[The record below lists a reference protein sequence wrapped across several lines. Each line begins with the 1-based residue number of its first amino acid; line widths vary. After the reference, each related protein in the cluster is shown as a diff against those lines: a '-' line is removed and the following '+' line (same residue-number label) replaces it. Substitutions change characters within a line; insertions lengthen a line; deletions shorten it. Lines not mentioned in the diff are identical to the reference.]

1 LFLGFRVQKNWL
13 GPAALVWC
21 ARVLVRRLSHGA
33 LSDLVW
39 RTAMSAPELSNVR
52 LTTILAASLLAGYAG
67 DEAYN
72 VWWGRGELPGSA
84 PAAVQAG
91 EPVSADATKLA
102 LAERLQIAK

>member
-1 LFLGFRVQKNWL
+1 L
-13 GPAALVWC
+13 
-21 ARVLVRRLSHGA
+21 RRLSHGA

-52 LTTILAASLLAGYAG
+52 LITILAASLLAGYAG

-102 LAERLQIAK
+102 SADRLQIAK

>member
-1 LFLGFRVQKNWL
+1 L
-13 GPAALVWC
+13 
-21 ARVLVRRLSHGA
+21 RRLSHGA

-52 LTTILAASLLAGYAG
+52 LITILAASLLAGYAG

-72 VWWGRGELPGSA
+72 VWWGRGDPPSSE
-84 PAAVQAG
+84 PAAVQAI
-91 EPVSADATKLA
+91 EPGASGDATKLA